1 MRAIPSSLLLCAFL
15 CVMPVAIG
23 ADADADESADAWKTA
38 SWPQWRG
45 PERSG
50 VSSETGLAPRWP
62 EAGPS
67 ELWRRPLGQGFSG
80 IIVDAGRL
88 YTQFASGGDAFLTS
102 LSAADGS
109 EIWKVRT
116 GSSFKDSY
124 GNGPRATPTLENGI
138 LYALTSSGDLLAVK
152 AADGG
157 VVWKQD
163 LRETFGAK
171 PPRWG
176 LAGSPLVERDLLVVN
191 TGGDN
196 GRSILALDKKTG
208 ELRWSARDDKA
219 GYAAPVAMTLAGVR
233 QILVFVGD
241 KIVSLDPADGS
252 THWELGWKTDWGVNA
267 STPIQLEGD
276 RVFLSTGYD
285 RGAIMLKV
293 RKEGDGV
300 VAEELWRNREMRN
313 KFSSSVLYGGMLY
326 GFDEGTLK
334 CVDPEDGTTRWRQRG
349 LGHGSLFAVE
359 GKLIALSDRGKL
371 VLADATPEGY
381 NELGAVEAF
390 KTKTWTVP
398 TLAGG
403 RLYLRDEK
411 EIVAFD
417 ISK

>member
-1 MRAIPSSLLLCAFL
+1 MRAIPRSLVLMCGLLCLAPAATAAETEEK
-15 CVMPVAIG
+15 VEPW
-23 ADADADESADAWKTA
+23 ETA
-38 SWPQWRG
+38 SWSQWRG
-45 PERSG
+45 PDRSG

-62 EAGPS
+62 QAGPA
-67 ELWRRPLGQGFSG
+67 EVWRQPLGQGFSG

-88 YTQFASGGDAFLTS
+88 YTQFASAGDAFVAS
-102 LSAADGS
+102 LSARDGS
-109 EIWKVRT
+109 EIWRVRT

-124 GNGPRATPTLENGI
+124 GNGPRATPTLDDGVV
-138 LYALTSSGDLLAVK
+138 YALNASGDLVAVR
-152 AADGG
+152 ATDGG
-157 VVWKQD
+157 VVWKLD
-163 LRETFGAK
+163 LRESFGAK

-176 LAGSPLVERDLLVVN
+176 LSGSPLIEGDLLIVN
-191 TGGDN
+191 PGGDK

-208 ELRWSARDDKA
+208 ELRWSARDDRA
-219 GYAAPVAMTLAGVR
+219 GYAAPIAMTVAGVR

-241 KIVSLDPADGS
+241 KIVSLDPADGG

-267 STPIQLEGD
+267 TTPILLEGD
-276 RVFLSTGYD
+276 RVFLSTGYE
-285 RGAIMLKV
+285 RGAIMLKL
-293 RKEGDGV
+293 RKQDGGA

-334 CVDPEDGTTRWRQRG
+334 CIDPDDGTTRWRQRG
-349 LGHGSLFAVE
+349 LGHGSLFAVD
-359 GKLIALSDRGKL
+359 GKLIVLSDRGKL

-381 NELGAVEAF
+381 IELGAVEAF

-417 ISK
+417 IVK